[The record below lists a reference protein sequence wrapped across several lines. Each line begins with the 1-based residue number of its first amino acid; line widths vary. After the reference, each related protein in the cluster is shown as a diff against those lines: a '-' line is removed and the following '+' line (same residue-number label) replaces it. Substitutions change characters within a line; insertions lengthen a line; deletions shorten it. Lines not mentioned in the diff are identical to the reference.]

1 MELAS
6 RSISSRCR
14 NYGIAVV
21 FKHCVRFTDSMS
33 EINNAQVDNAK
44 DIDIVIPI
52 YNLVEFSDNYSQT
65 SRSLWQYYRVEP
77 VLTDAGILANFP
89 GNSDSFKNLNKK

>member
-1 MELAS
+1 
-6 RSISSRCR
+6 
-14 NYGIAVV
+14 
-21 FKHCVRFTDSMS
+21 MS

-77 VLTDAGILANFP
+77 VLTDAGVLANFP